1 MKSILLLVL
10 IASVSFA
17 KLTTLSESLEQVDDP
32 LLLSSGYNYFYL
44 QNNSD
49 TAITISKV
57 DVQIAQPGLEESWYW
72 YFYITSN
79 NFAYAD
85 SGKQRAR
92 SDVAIKRMDPMGKI
106 HFLNGSFEAKKW
118 RYICSDSYN
127 GKERCSPEGGKA
139 SKNTANEH
147 DTIDVQMIFYWYYTD
162 YPRRDS
168 NKVIQLDST
177 ILPCRLEYFRGP
189 TSSEMSLGILG
200 RGARS
205 KDGIRSVPH
214 GWQVPAGGRW
224 TLRNLEGREIP
235 LRQESTNDGV
245 LLLPQGLHGV
255 GVLTDPN
262 GQSSKVHSLGGN

>member
-1 MKSILLLVL
+1 MKSVLLLVL

-17 KLTTLSESLEQVDDP
+17 RLTTLSNSLENADDP
-32 LLLSSGYNYFYL
+32 LLLSSRYNYYYL

-49 TAITISKV
+49 TAITIPNV
-57 DVQIAQPGLEESWYW
+57 DVQIIQPGLEESWYW
-72 YFYITSN
+72 YFYIDSYS
-79 NFAYAD
+79 FAYAD
-85 SGKQRAR
+85 SGKPRAR
-92 SDVAIKRMDPMGKI
+92 SNVAIKRMEPMAK
-106 HFLNGSFEAKKW
+106 FYFANVSFEAKKW
-118 RYICSDSYN
+118 WYICSDYYN
-127 GKERCSPEGGKA
+127 GKDRCSPEGGKA
-139 SKNTANEH
+139 SNNTANEH

-189 TSSEMSLGILG
+189 TSSEMTLGISG
-200 RGARS
+200 HGARS
-205 KDGIRSVPH
+205 KDGIRSVSQ
-214 GWQVPAGGRW
+214 GWQVPAGGHW

-255 GVLTDPN
+255 GVLTGPN
-262 GQSSKVHSLGGN
+262 GQASKVHGLGGN